1 MLGVVFSCW
10 HNFFVICSNIQCNL
24 LLTPML
30 ISCAHIEVCNTME
43 KRVYILFHQQVQCGN
58 ITAATCMSIHYKN
71 TRSPSTLLEIKC
83 LQSSKKSS
91 VQDLSTKFL
100 VIHTSAFGISPIYF
114 SPSPLHIVGVDS
126 LLLLFLWS
134 ILCQYESPWAQRLI

>member
-71 TRSPSTLLEIKC
+71 TRSPSSLLEIKC
-83 LQSSKKSS
+83 SQYSKKSS
-91 VQDLSTKFL
+91 WAIDPVQDFSTKFP
-100 VIHTSAFGISPIYF
+100 VIHPSAFGISPIHF

-126 LLLLFLWS
+126 LLLLFLWY
-134 ILCQYESPWAQRLI
+134 ILCQYE